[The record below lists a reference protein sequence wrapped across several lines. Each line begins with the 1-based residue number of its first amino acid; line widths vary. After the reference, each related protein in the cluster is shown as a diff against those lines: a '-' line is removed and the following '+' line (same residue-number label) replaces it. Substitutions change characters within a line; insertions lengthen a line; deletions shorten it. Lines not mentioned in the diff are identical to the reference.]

1 MGEGSRPGMGA
12 QVPAFV
18 AKKVPVRMARNAVIW
33 RRLADFAGAAAMT
46 DTMPV
51 TSGEE
56 ASRRPTASA
65 VPPAPRTRA
74 RAPATNTAEL
84 LRVYGEQVT
93 TLSDQLAK
101 AEATAESERAERLR
115 IVAEHTA
122 DRDRW
127 REAITQAEQARGA
140 EIDRLHQ
147 DREAE
152 RERINQLVERL
163 IAETAEREQELTQAL
178 HGAEE
183 RLAETTAEMAALR
196 TAQAVALD
204 RLQADREA
212 ERQRIGD
219 LVEQLIADTEAREE
233 TFNQRLDEARRERDE
248 ARDAEARERQR
259 AADLEKRVERL
270 NGTLD
275 GLRRDREAEVGAYE
289 AMRDQCRLM
298 ASELARLRRPWWRRM
313 FGR

>member
-1 MGEGSRPGMGA
+1 
-12 QVPAFV
+12 
-18 AKKVPVRMARNAVIW
+18 
-33 RRLADFAGAAAMT
+33 MT

-74 RAPATNTAEL
+74 KAPATNTAEL

-93 TLSDQLAK
+93 TLSEQLAK

-122 DRDRW
+122 DRERW
-127 REAITQAEQARGA
+127 REAITQAEQARGT

-152 RERINQLVERL
+152 RDRINQLVKRL

-196 TAQAVALD
+196 TAHAVALD

-219 LVEQLIADTEAREE
+219 LVEQLIADTEAREQ
-233 TFNQRLDEARRERDE
+233 TFNQRLDEAWRERDE
-248 ARDAEARERQR
+248 ARDAESRERQR

-270 NGTLD
+270 TGTLD

-298 ASELARLRRPWWRRM
+298 ASELVRLRRPWWRRLL
-313 FGR
+313 GR